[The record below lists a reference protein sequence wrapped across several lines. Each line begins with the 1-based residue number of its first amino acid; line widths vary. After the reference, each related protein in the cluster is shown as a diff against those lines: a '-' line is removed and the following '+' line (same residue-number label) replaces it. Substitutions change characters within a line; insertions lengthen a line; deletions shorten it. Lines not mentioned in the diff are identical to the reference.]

1 MANFS
6 TTSFEEKDFALNRGA
21 KRAGLG
27 EHWSQADWENI
38 EKASG
43 SFDKIVN
50 GLMTESCNGLFG
62 ITTDSASTS
71 AVKVLGDMLFERIL
85 PKLLEAKLIETPEK
99 EEKEEKK
106 EKEKKEKK
114 EKGKKEKPMSK
125 ADQIRL
131 DNAFRIVEQDV
142 DNAIKS
148 INLSSFTRP
157 GALSSQYLEIRL
169 VGFLIML
176 RFLLKNKKTLKGDVS
191 KMLFVNNIIVG
202 AKRFVDAVTGLTGT
216 SLLTT
221 DVAFSQIALGHL
233 IERADAVAVE
243 YGFSGKQICE
253 FTPELQI
260 FTDYDSAIPK
270 GQLSLYEH
278 QTRLVQL
285 LHSSLKNDT
294 SALVTLRTTTGTG
307 KTTIASGMAY
317 LTHLFY
323 KQSTKEDGS
332 KPVFV
337 FCCTLRQVIDQV
349 ANLAYNM
356 GVPLAYAYIDEYDG
370 CRIIRNWNC
379 RDKSGVERQPAL
391 IVCDPKACIPV
402 LADFPQASLFI
413 DEPTIGLD
421 VVNDFA
427 RANVELISNH
437 LRKFTVLSS
446 ATLPE
451 KCPEWILENHRSK
464 FGDVE
469 VVDIYSD
476 RIHIGCEIYTLAGEL
491 VLAHSGCTNAD
502 QLNLVIAKL
511 LKNPFVGRSYTAN
524 VVTRIH
530 EVMTKHCIPN
540 TPDINAFFKEVKN
553 INANSIRGFAL
564 EMLSKLALC
573 ADSVITAVCAE
584 KVSGRDLK
592 ELKEKPKSGN
602 DDIVW
607 EEEAKFAVGHAVD
620 YSKLLTSHAH
630 RFLGPTLIA
639 TTKPLAFVQE
649 NFSEFVEK
657 FEEEHK
663 KMLADYKRK
672 LGAWE
677 SEIARMEAR
686 GTQSKLEK
694 ERDLDTLKEEKPKLK
709 LGSFEINTEEH
720 VRKFARLSKLSINAS
735 NLRVALGSA
744 ETESILTTEM
754 NVPESLRVLLA
765 CGVAVIGA
773 VPSPVYNRIASRL
786 FTEGKL
792 AFAISDVGI
801 AYGTN
806 VPLNRIIA
814 TKDFTDAYS
823 INTVYQL
830 IARAG
835 RVGKSWIA
843 EAFIDAECATK
854 IVKSIQTTSVSFDVE
869 TANLNKLHEEFSI
882 KLDEID
888 AEMILVIQR
897 QLAELEATKKAEAE
911 AAKAKA
917 EAEAKAKAEA
927 EAVAKAEEEALL
939 KLAQRKA
946 QRTAP
951 QRMPVSMSS
960 VMKAEPVQSSTA
972 SIGQKQSN
980 TNGFNRR
987 AAPASAAGAKPRR
1000 TVLDGLANL

>member
-1 MANFS
+1 MANPS
-6 TTSFEEKDFALNRGA
+6 NTSFNDNDFALDRGA

-27 EHWSQADWENI
+27 NHWSQADWENI
-38 EKASG
+38 ERASTQ
-43 SFDKIVN
+43 FDKMVN
-50 GLMTESCNGLFG
+50 GLMTESCNRLFG
-62 ITTDSASTS
+62 ITTDGVSTGTFR
-71 AVKVLGDMLFERIL
+71 VLGDTLFERIL
-85 PKLLEAKLIETPEK
+85 PKLLEAKLIVAA
-99 EEKEEKK
+99 EKEEKK
-106 EKEKKEKK
+106 EKKEEKKA
-114 EKGKKEKPMSK
+114 KGKKEKPISK

-131 DNAFRIVEQDV
+131 ENAFRIVEQDV
-142 DNAIKS
+142 DNAIKA
-148 INLSSFTRP
+148 INLDSFTRS

-176 RFLLKNKKTLKGDVS
+176 RFLLKNKKKLHGDTS
-191 KMLFVNNIIVG
+191 KLLFVNNIIVG
-202 AKRFVDAVTGLTGT
+202 AKRFVDAVNGLVGT
-216 SLLTT
+216 SLLSG
-221 DVAFSQIALGHL
+221 DVTFSQIALDHL
-233 IERADAVAVE
+233 MDRADFVAAE

-270 GQLSLYEH
+270 GQLKLYEH
-278 QTRLVQL
+278 QIRLVQL

-307 KTTIASGMAY
+307 KTTIAAGMAF

-323 KQSTKEDGS
+323 KQSTETDGS

-337 FCCTLRQVIDQV
+337 FCCNLRQVIDQV
-349 ANLAYNM
+349 ANLAWNM
-356 GVPLAYAYIDEYDG
+356 GVPLAYAYIDEYEG

-379 RDKSGVERQPAL
+379 RDKSGVEHQPAL

-402 LADFPQASLFI
+402 LVEFPQASLFI

-421 VVNDFA
+421 VVNNFA

-451 KCPEWILENHRSK
+451 ECPSWILENHRTK

-476 RIHIGCEIYTLAGEL
+476 RIHIGCEIYTLAGET
-491 VLAHSGCTNAD
+491 VLAHSGCTNAE

-530 EVMTKHCIPN
+530 EVMTKHKIPN
-540 TPDINAFFKEVKN
+540 IPDIDAFFKEVKN
-553 INANSIRGFAL
+553 INANNIRGFAL

-573 ADSVITAVCAE
+573 SDSVIRTVCAE
-584 KVSGRDLK
+584 KLSGRNLQ
-592 ELKEKPKSGN
+592 ELKQKQQTE
-602 DDIVW
+602 DTDIVW
-607 EEEAKFAVGHAVD
+607 EEEAKFSVGHAVD
-620 YSKLLTSHAH
+620 YTKLLTSHAH

-639 TTKPLAFVQE
+639 TTNPLAFVQE
-649 NFSEFVEK
+649 NFSDFVAK

-663 KMLADYKRK
+663 KMLQDYNRK
-672 LGAWE
+672 LNAWE
-677 SEIARMEAR
+677 SQLTRIETRTA
-686 GTQSKLEK
+686 QNKLEK
-694 ERDLDTLKEEKPKLK
+694 ERELDTFKEDKPKLK
-709 LGSFEINTEEH
+709 LNAFEINTEEH
-720 VRKFARLSKLSINAS
+720 LRKFARLSKLKINAS
-735 NLRVALGSA
+735 TMRASLGSG
-744 ETESILTTEM
+744 EIESILTTEM

-773 VPSPVYNRIASRL
+773 VSSPVYNRIANRL

-792 AFAISDVGI
+792 AFTISDVGI

-843 EAFIDAECATK
+843 EAFIDAECANK
-854 IVKSIQTTSVSFDVE
+854 IVQSIQTTSLSFDVE
-869 TANLNKLHEEFSI
+869 TANLNKLHEEFAT

-888 AEMILVIQR
+888 AEMILLIQR
-897 QLAELEATKKAEAE
+897 QLAEMEAAKKAEQE

-927 EAVAKAEEEALL
+927 EATAKAEEEALF

-946 QRTAP
+946 QRNVP

-960 VMKAEPVQSSTA
+960 VMKSEPVQRTDA
-972 SIGQKQSN
+972 SIGQKQQ

-987 AAPASAAGAKPRR
+987 SAGDAKPRR
-1000 TVLDGLANL
+1000 TLASRLADF

>member
-1 MANFS
+1 MANLS
-6 TTSFEEKDFALNRGA
+6 NTSFQNDNDFALERGA

-27 EHWSQADWENI
+27 DHWSQADWENI
-38 EKASG
+38 EKS
-43 SFDKIVN
+43 SSQFDKMVN

-62 ITTDSASTS
+62 ITTDGASTGTF
-71 AVKVLGDMLFERIL
+71 KVLGDMLFERIL
-85 PKLLEAKLIETPEK
+85 PKLLEAKLIVTAEK
-99 EEKEEKK
+99 EEKEE
-106 EKEKKEKK
+106 EKKEKK
-114 EKGKKEKPMSK
+114 DKKAKGKKEKPVSK

-131 DNAFRIVEQDV
+131 ENAFRIVEQDV
-142 DNAIKS
+142 DNAIKA
-148 INLSSFTRP
+148 INLDSFTRS

-176 RFLLKNKKTLKGDVS
+176 RFLLKNKKKLHGDTT
-191 KMLFVNNIIVG
+191 KLLFVNNIIVG
-202 AKRFVDAVTGLTGT
+202 AKRFVDAVNGLVGS
-216 SLLTT
+216 SLLSG
-221 DVAFSQIALGHL
+221 DVTFSQIALGHL
-233 IERADAVAVE
+233 IERADFVAVE

-278 QTRLVQL
+278 QVRLVKL
-285 LHSSLKNDT
+285 LHKSLKNDS

-307 KTTIASGMAY
+307 KTTVAAGMAY

-323 KQSTKEDGS
+323 KQSTETDGS

-337 FCCTLRQVIDQV
+337 FCCNLRQVIDQV

-356 GVPLAYAYIDEYDG
+356 GVPLAYAYLDDYEG

-379 RDKSGVERQPAL
+379 KDKSGVEHQPAI

-402 LADFPQASLFI
+402 LAEFPQASLFI

-451 KCPEWILENHRSK
+451 ECPSWILENHRTK

-476 RIHIGCEIYTLAGEL
+476 RIHIGCEIYTLAGEP

-530 EVMTKHCIPN
+530 AVMIKHKIPN
-540 TPDINAFFKEVKN
+540 IPDIDAFFKEVKN

-573 ADSVITAVCAE
+573 SDSVISTVCAE
-584 KVSGRDLK
+584 KIVARYLK
-592 ELKEKPKSGN
+592 ELKQKEQTG
-602 DDIVW
+602 DTDIVW
-607 EEEAKFAVGHAVD
+607 EEEAKFSVGHAVD
-620 YSKLLTSHAH
+620 YTKLLTSHAH

-639 TTKPLAFVQE
+639 TTNPLAFVQQ
-649 NFSEFVEK
+649 NFSDYIEK
-657 FEEEHK
+657 FQEEHK
-663 KMLADYKRK
+663 KMLQDYNRK
-672 LGAWE
+672 LSAWE
-677 SEIARMEAR
+677 SQLTRMEAR
-686 GTQSKLEK
+686 NTQNKLEK
-694 ERDLDTLKEEKPKLK
+694 EREMDTFKEEKPQLK
-709 LGSFEINTEEH
+709 LNGFEINTEEH
-720 VRKFARLSKLSINAS
+720 MRKFARLSKLSINAS
-735 NLRVALGSA
+735 NMRVSLGSA
-744 ETESILTTEM
+744 KVESILTTEM

-773 VPSPVYNRIASRL
+773 VASPVYNRIANRL
-786 FTEGKL
+786 FTEGNL
-792 AFAISDVGI
+792 AFTVSDVGI

-843 EAFIDAECATK
+843 EAFIDAECANK
-854 IVKSIQTTSVSFDVE
+854 IVQSIQTTSLSFDVE
-869 TANLNKLHEEFSI
+869 TANLNKLHEEFAT

-897 QLAELEATKKAEAE
+897 QLAEMEAAKKAEQE

-927 EAVAKAEEEALL
+927 EAVAKAEEEALFQI
-939 KLAQRKA
+939 AQRKA
-946 QRTAP
+946 QRSAP

-960 VMKAEPVQSSTA
+960 VMKSEPVQRTDA
-972 SIGQKQSN
+972 SIGQKQ
-980 TNGFNRR
+980 TNGFARR
-987 AAPASAAGAKPRR
+987 SAGDAKPRR
-1000 TVLDGLANL
+1000 TIASRLADF